1 MYFVLNNVML
11 VKMIVNRFLVFWL
24 SLDTNEKGESLTNQY
39 LPTFYNQTV
48 PEFLM
53 IDIMM
58 SYLYYRFTYI
68 YCYWAAV
75 GGPIGIVVL
84 VLVISLLIV
93 IVYCIEKKKT

>member
-1 MYFVLNNVML
+1 MSANYITYKTMYFVLNNVML

-58 SYLYYRFTYI
+58 
-68 YCYWAAV
+68 
-75 GGPIGIVVL
+75 
-84 VLVISLLIV
+84 
-93 IVYCIEKKKT
+93 